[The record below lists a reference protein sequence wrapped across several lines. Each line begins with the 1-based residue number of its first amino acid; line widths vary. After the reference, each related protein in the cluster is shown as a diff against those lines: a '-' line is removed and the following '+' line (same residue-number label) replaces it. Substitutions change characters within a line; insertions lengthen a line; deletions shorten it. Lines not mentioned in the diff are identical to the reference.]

1 MTIAERIMLIIE
13 KEGKSLSQF
22 AEILNVTPAYIS
34 KIKKYPETVPSDRII
49 NDICRI
55 FHVNENWL
63 RSGNGEMFQ
72 ERTRETEI
80 AEITAALFKAEDT
93 DIRYQLHRLI
103 SLVDDEQLE
112 AIFNAAKTW
121 VDSVEIKED

>member
-1 MTIAERIMLIIE
+1 MTIAERIMVIIE
-13 KEGKSLSQF
+13 KEDKTLSQF

-63 RSGNGEMFQ
+63 RTGKGSMYQ

-80 AEITAALFKAEDT
+80 AEITAEMFKSSDT
-93 DIRYQLHRLI
+93 DIKYQLHRLI
-103 SLVDDEQLE
+103 SKVDDKQLE
-112 AIFNAAKTW
+112 MIFEAAKKW
-121 VDSVEIKED
+121 VESVEVEEE